1 MRKEGETMTPQPIR
15 TLHIDRIPVHIF
27 ASGKALGAR
36 AAADLAAI
44 LRAAAEG
51 KGEASVILATG
62 NSQLGFME
70 ALRARDDVPWDQ
82 VVIFHMDE
90 YLGMS
95 DQHPAS
101 FPRYIRGKLVDHVD
115 PRAFYPM
122 RGDAPNTE
130 AELARYAALLE
141 AHPPDACVLGI
152 GENGHLAFNDP
163 PADFETEA
171 VIHVVE
177 LDRRCRLQQVGEG
190 HFATLDDVPQRAI
203 SLTVPALLAPDR
215 VLAVVPEARKAEAVR
230 AALRGPVTPQCPAS
244 ILRTQPH
251 VTVYLDQESASL
263 LA

>member
-1 MRKEGETMTPQPIR
+1 MTAQPIR
-15 TLHIDRIPVHIF
+15 TLHIDHILVHIF
-27 ASGKALGAR
+27 ASGKALGER

-44 LRAAAEG
+44 LRTAAAE

-62 NSQLGFME
+62 NSQLRFME

-101 FPRYIRGKLVDHVD
+101 FPRYIREKLVAHVG
-115 PRAFYPM
+115 PRAFYPIC
-122 RGDAPNTE
+122 GDAPDVE
-130 AELARYAALLE
+130 AELARYTVLLE

-171 VIHVVE
+171 TIHVVH
-177 LDRRCRLQQVGEG
+177 LDRRCRMQQVGEG
-190 HFATLDDVPQRAI
+190 HFATLADVPQRAI

-215 VLAVVPEARKAEAVR
+215 VLAVVPEQRKAEAVR
-230 AALRGPVTPQCPAS
+230 AALQGPVTPACPAS

-251 VTVYLDQESASL
+251 VTIYLDQESASL
-263 LA
+263 LT